1 VSWRDVLDGVDA
13 VESWIAGQSY
23 WVQVPLLLAVL
34 LPVGWLLAVV
44 IDRIVDRILW
54 PHTRREM
61 RFAAEAA
68 IARGGRGTPATPIDD
83 AAVPAPAAE
92 QAS

>member
-1 VSWRDVLDGVDA
+1 MSWRDVLDGVDA

-34 LPVGWLLAVV
+34 LPIAWLLAAL

-68 IARGGRGTPATPIDD
+68 IARGGRGTPATTVDD
-83 AAVPAPAAE
+83 AAVPAQATE
-92 QAS
+92 QTS